1 MSSQILA
8 YNYLAE
14 ATVAEVDAS
23 SETAGFPVEN
33 VYNYTRRS
41 KVWRSSGHFEVK
53 TGLNKIIFQESIG
66 VDLTAEVVVGHYETF
81 ALFAAAVK
89 AALELVGANTYTIT
103 QDSTTKKIKIASN
116 GATLRLIWTDS
127 DSATMAGILG
137 FSTAADD
144 IGATTYTA
152 DILKTSSEEYILIDF
167 GMAVNPDAVVIS
179 WRTDEQTKISGLA
192 TVTLKA
198 SFTNSLDSA
207 PYSQTLTKTDY
218 GYFIKKSSE
227 SDDGISDTPYRF
239 WKISITDSTNPYGY
253 IDIGSVFIGKW
264 MNFTRGRI
272 QFPFTMGYETGS
284 TKSVTDGG
292 QILAQNK
299 YSTRRFSVDWFG
311 LTQSEKQMIDE
322 FSREVST
329 TSPFYLMLDSGTV
342 VSDSTEKSLVYC
354 SFEDMPS
361 WTMDFPGVFSCDMS
375 LREEI

>member
-8 YNYLAE
+8 YNYLDG
-14 ATVAEVDAS
+14 ATVADIEAS
-23 SETAGFPVEN
+23 SEAAGFPVEN
-33 VYNYTRRS
+33 VYNYTRRT

-53 TGLNKIIFQESIG
+53 TGANKIVFQESIG
-66 VDLTAEVVVGHYETF
+66 VDLTAEVTAGHYASFSLLAT
-81 ALFAAAVK
+81 AIK
-89 AALELVGANTYTIT
+89 AAFEAPGANTYTIT
-103 QDSTTKKIKIASN
+103 QDATTKKIKIASS
-116 GATLRLIWTDS
+116 GGTFRLIWTNVN
-127 DSATMAGILG
+127 SAGMAALLG

-167 GMAVNPDAVVIS
+167 GMAVNPDAIVVS

-227 SDDGISDTPYRF
+227 SEDGISDTPYRF

-264 MNFTRGRI
+264 MNFTRGRV
-272 QFPFTMGYETGS
+272 QFPFTMNYETGS

-292 QILAQNK
+292 QVVAQKK
-299 YSTRRFSVDWFG
+299 YSTRSFTADWFG
-311 LTQSEKQMIDE
+311 LTQAEKELVDE
-322 FSREVST
+322 FAREVST
-329 TSPFYLMLDSGTV
+329 SSPFYFMLDSGTV

-354 SFEDMPS
+354 RFESMPS
-361 WTMDFPGVFSCDMS
+361 WTMDFPGVFSCDMQ
-375 LREEI
+375 LREDI